1 MAENAEQAPEGKGKG
16 KLKLIIGLVVVVI
29 LAVGLSIAGTLW
41 FLKSDDSA
49 AADEATAEADAEPA
63 FAPSHYYSI
72 TKPFIVTLSTE
83 GRQRYMQI
91 FVALQ
96 SRNPEALDAAQ
107 THMPLI
113 RSKLLTL
120 FGSQDFQAM
129 QTPEGKQSLLDEGV
143 ATVNGVLEQ
152 EGAEPIDRI
161 LFENFVLQ

>member
-1 MAENAEQAPEGKGKG
+1 MAENAEQAPAGKG
-16 KLKLIIGLVVVVI
+16 KLKLIIGLVVVVL
-29 LAVGLSIAGTLW
+29 LAIGLSVAATLW
-41 FLKSDDSA
+41 FLSADSGA
-49 AADEATAEADAEPA
+49 AADDAAAETEAEPA

-72 TKPFIVTLSTE
+72 SKPFIVTLAAE

-96 SRNPEALDAAQ
+96 SSNPEALDAAQ

-113 RSKLLTL
+113 RSRLLTL

-129 QTPEGKQSLLDEGV
+129 QTPEGKKALLEEGV
-143 ATVNGVLEQ
+143 ATVNTVLEQ